1 MARNNSM
8 WFGPFYEFFRRST
21 TICKRAWYLRR
32 EYSDRLSDWCT
43 IAGNSWHTVK
53 LATERF
59 IGRQKEMEKS
69 SWEEK
74 RPQMLDDVLD
84 NKHYATL
91 KAQAQERYNWRL
103 N

>member
-1 MARNNSM
+1 
-8 WFGPFYEFFRRST
+8 
-21 TICKRAWYLRR
+21 
-32 EYSDRLSDWCT
+32 
-43 IAGNSWHTVK
+43 